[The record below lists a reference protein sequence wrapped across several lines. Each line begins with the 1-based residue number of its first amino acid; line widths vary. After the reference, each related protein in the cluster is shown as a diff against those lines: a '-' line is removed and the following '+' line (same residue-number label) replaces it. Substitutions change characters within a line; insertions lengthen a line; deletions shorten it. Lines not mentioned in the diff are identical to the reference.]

1 MIRMEKMK
9 KTKLIML
16 EGIPGSGK
24 TTTSQLLYTYLKEVG
39 VNSEVYIE
47 GSEHPID
54 LPFYAY
60 LTKSEY
66 NKLLIRFPQQAEW
79 IRLNS
84 IIENDYI
91 LIPYKVPEPKPWSD
105 ELAEY
110 LSFKEL
116 CYSNKAIV
124 PFNIYKKVFYTRFE
138 QYVTR
143 MSNTDAVTIF
153 ESVLFQHQIHDINRL
168 YPQIPEDEIME
179 YIRNLAVIISPLNP
193 VLLYI
198 SQNSVEESL
207 KHTAIIRSKPKW
219 SNPETVEYY
228 IKRKNLEL
236 RIVKLLPFR
245 SYILNNTDRDWNK
258 MFDSI
263 KSILD
268 CEIKDVMN
276 SV

>member
-1 MIRMEKMK
+1 ME
-9 KTKLIML
+9 KTKLIIF

-24 TTTSQLLYTYLKEVG
+24 TTTSQLLDTYLKEIG
-39 VNSEVYIE
+39 INSEVYIE

-66 NKLLIRFPQQAEW
+66 NNLLMRFPQQAEW
-79 IRLNS
+79 IGLNS

-91 LIPYKVPEPKPWSD
+91 LTPYKIPKPKPQSD

-110 LSFKEL
+110 LSFKEF
-116 CYSNKAIV
+116 CYSNKPIV
-124 PFNIYKKVFYTRFE
+124 SFDTYKRVFYRRFE
-138 QYVTR
+138 QYVKR
-143 MSNTDAVTIF
+143 MHNIDTLTIF

-168 YPQIPEDEIME
+168 YPQISEDEIIE
-179 YIRNLAVIISPLNP
+179 YIINLSVIISPLNP
-193 VLLYI
+193 VLLYM

-228 IKRKNLEL
+228 IKRKSLEL
-236 RIVKLLPFR
+236 KITKLLPFR
-245 SYILNNTDRDWNK
+245 FYILNNTDRDWNK

-263 KSILD
+263 KSILG
-268 CEIKDVMN
+268 CEFKDVMN

>member
-1 MIRMEKMK
+1 MI
-9 KTKLIML
+9 KTKLIMF

-24 TTTSQLLYTYLKEVG
+24 STTSQLLHTYLKEVG

-60 LTKSEY
+60 LTKNEY
-66 NKLLIRFPQQAEW
+66 NHLLIKFPQQAEW
-79 IRLNS
+79 IRSNS
-84 IIENDYI
+84 ILESDYI
-91 LIPYKVPEPKPWSD
+91 LTPYKVPEPKPWNA

-110 LSFKEL
+110 LSTKEF

-124 PFNIYKKVFYTRFE
+124 PFNTYKKVFYTRFE
-138 QYVTR
+138 QYVKR
-143 MSNTDAVTIF
+143 MFNTDAVTIF
-153 ESVLFQHQIHDINRL
+153 ESVLFQHQIHDIHRL
-168 YPQIPEDEIME
+168 YPQITDDEIIE
-179 YIRNLAVIISPLNP
+179 YIRNLAVKISPLNP
-193 VLLYI
+193 VLFYI

-236 RIVKLLPFR
+236 GTVKSLPFC

-263 KSILD
+263 KGMLD
-268 CEIKDVMN
+268 CE
-276 SV
+276 